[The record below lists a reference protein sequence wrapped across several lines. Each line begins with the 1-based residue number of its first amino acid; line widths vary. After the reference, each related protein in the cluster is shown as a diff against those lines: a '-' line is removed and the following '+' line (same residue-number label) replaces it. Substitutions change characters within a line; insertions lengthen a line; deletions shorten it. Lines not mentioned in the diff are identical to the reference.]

1 MTGKGHFPMAE
12 DPVGFKQYLQPVL
25 DKIKRA

>member
-1 MTGKGHFPMAE
+1 MKAKGHFPMAE
-12 DPVGFKQYLQPVL
+12 DPVGFKQYLLPVL